1 MDETALI
8 DAING
13 FDRWHYQFDLDGHL
27 TPIHDGSKINRHVQR
42 KKYFFDPLVAL
53 LGGSLKGKRVLDLG
67 CNAGFWS
74 LHAIEAGCEFV
85 LGLEGREMHVEQA
98 NLVFDVKGVDEGRY
112 RFVQANIFETEFAAL
127 GKFDVVL
134 CLGLL
139 YHVSKPIELIERIAE
154 VGSDIVIIDT
164 HLSSVG
170 GAHFEIIHESTEDPR
185 SAVDREL
192 VLWPT
197 RQAVRDMVQLF
208 GYDVRMLK
216 PRFDDYTGARDYR
229 EGHRR
234 AFLCASRTDLSAL
247 QAPVESVPK
256 TTRKSRLRRLL
267 RG

>member
-8 DAING
+8 EAING

-27 TPIHDGSKINRHVQR
+27 TPIHDESKINRHVQR
-42 KKYFFDPLVAL
+42 KRYFFDPLVTL
-53 LGGSLKGKRVLDLG
+53 LGESLAGKRVLDLG

-74 LHAIEAGCEFV
+74 LHAIESGCDFV
-85 LGLEGREMHVEQA
+85 LGIDGREMHIDQA
-98 NLVFDVKGVDEGRY
+98 SLVFDVKGVPKDRY
-112 RFVQANIFETEFAAL
+112 RFVQANIFETDFAAL

-139 YHVSKPIELIERIAE
+139 YHVGKPIELMERIAE
-154 VGSDIVIIDT
+154 VGSDIVVVDT
-164 HLSSVG
+164 HLSSVSG
-170 GAHFEIIHESTEDPR
+170 SCLEIIHESLEDPR

-208 GYDVRMLK
+208 GYEARMLK

-234 AFLCASRTDLSAL
+234 AFLCASQTDLSTL
-247 QAPVESVPK
+247 QAPVQSVPK

>member
-1 MDETALI
+1 MEEKSLAER
-8 DAING
+8 INS
-13 FDRWHYQFDLDGHL
+13 FPRWHYQFDLDGHL
-27 TPIHDGSKINRHVQR
+27 TPIHDDSKINRHVQR
-42 KKYFFDPLVAL
+42 KRYFFDPLVAL
-53 LGGSLKGKRVLDLG
+53 LGGSLAGKRVLDLG

-74 LHAIEAGCEFV
+74 LHAIESGCDFV
-85 LGLEGREMHVEQA
+85 LGIDGREMHIEQA
-98 NLVFDVKGVDEGRY
+98 SLVFDVNRIEKERY
-112 RFVQANIFETEFAAL
+112 RFVQANLFETDFAAL

-139 YHVSKPIELIERIAE
+139 YHVSKPIELMERIAG
-154 VGSDIVIIDT
+154 VGSDVVVIDT

-170 GAHFEIIHESTEDPR
+170 GAHFEIVHESIEDPR

-197 RQAVRDMVQLF
+197 RQAVRDMAQLF

-216 PRFDDYTGARDYR
+216 PRFADYTGARDYR

-234 AFLCASRTDLSAL
+234 AFLCAKRTDLGAL
-247 QAPVESVPK
+247 QVPVESVPE
-256 TTRKSRLRRLL
+256 TTRKSRLKRLF

>member
-1 MDETALI
+1 MDETALNEKI
-8 DAING
+8 GG
-13 FDRWHYQFDLDGHL
+13 FARWHYQFDLNGHL
-27 TPIHDGSKINRHVQR
+27 TPIHDDSKINRHVQR
-42 KKYFFDPLVAL
+42 KRYFFDPLVAL
-53 LGGSLKGKRVLDLG
+53 LGGSLAGKRVLDLG

-74 LHAIEAGCEFV
+74 LHAIESGCDFV
-85 LGLEGREMHVEQA
+85 LGIDGREMHIDQA
-98 NLVFDVKGVDEGRY
+98 NLVFDVKNVEKDRY
-112 RFVQANIFETEFAAL
+112 RFVQADIFETDFAAL

-139 YHVSKPIELIERIAE
+139 YHVSKPIELLERIAE
-154 VGSDIVIIDT
+154 AGSDIVVIDT

-170 GAHFEIIHESTEDPR
+170 GACLEIIHESLDDPR

-208 GYDVRMLK
+208 GYDVRLLK

-234 AFLCASRTDLSAL
+234 AFLCASQTDLGAL
-247 QAPVESVPK
+247 PAPVESVPK
-256 TTRKSRLRRLL
+256 TTRKSRLRRLF